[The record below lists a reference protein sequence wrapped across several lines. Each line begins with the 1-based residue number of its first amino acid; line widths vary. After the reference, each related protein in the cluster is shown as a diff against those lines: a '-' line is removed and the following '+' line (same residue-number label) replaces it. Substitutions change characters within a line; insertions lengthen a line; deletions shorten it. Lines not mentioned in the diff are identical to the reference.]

1 MFPSSFKVGSLW
13 IATRFATALVIA
25 TLLGTS
31 QATAHPG
38 HGVTPDGDSVAHY
51 LLEPVHGL
59 GLVLVFA
66 AAVAAVVMVIRAR
79 RRAGQSQSHGGL

>member
-1 MFPSSFKVGSLW
+1 MFLSFSDVGSVRRAASFT
-13 IATRFATALVIA
+13 IALAIAIMAFA
-25 TLLGTS
+25 S
-31 QATAHPG
+31 QASAHPG
-38 HGVTPDGDSVAHY
+38 HGVTPEGDSVAHY

-79 RRAGQSQSHGGL
+79 RRADQSQSPSGL